1 MASGSLK
8 RTLVLR
14 GLDFTTQ
21 QTTSNDR
28 FACLEMIRSP
38 EKNSHRKTKTN
49 KQIKKH
55 TKTKTNAQ
63 ANSLSL
69 LPSKKKKRK
78 EREREELIEN
88 LLWKTFRYFIFP
100 FETNSVCLAINFVKF
115 DVVEFVLT
123 S

>member
-55 TKTKTNAQ
+55 TQNKNKCTSKF
-63 ANSLSL
+63 SLPPPL
-69 LPSKKKKRK
+69 KKEKKKR
-78 EREREELIEN
+78 EGEG
-88 LLWKTFRYFIFP
+88 
-100 FETNSVCLAINFVKF
+100 
-115 DVVEFVLT
+115 
-123 S
+123 